1 MNPSI
6 IASQIEQKKKFF
18 PYSPNPLAIF
28 EILTD
33 VNEFPYRR
41 FFRGKIDS
49 DMPHIWDREAGF
61 SPLSTSLQHNSYPDS
76 SSLFIASPNTP
87 FQVPCSTQF
96 PIPPLSKNNDKSPFE
111 SSQFGC
117 VFLSP

>member
-6 IASQIEQKKKFF
+6 IASQIHQKIKSD

-28 EILTD
+28 DVQTD

-49 DMPHIWDREAGF
+49 DIPHVWEREAGF
-61 SPLSTSLQHNSYPDS
+61 SPISTTLQSNSYPVNA
-76 SSLFIASPNTP
+76 SLLMAPRNTP
-87 FQVPCSTQF
+87 FQVACSTQF
-96 PIPPLSKNNDKSPFE
+96 PTPPLSKNTSPIE

-117 VFLSP
+117 VYSSP